1 MANVDV
7 KELKLVNIKNICG
20 NWPPTVRTERN
31 MKIHLV
37 AAILVLIACFFFDIS
52 RVEFLI
58 LVITI
63 TMVMSAEVVNTAIE
77 AVVDMSTNYYHP
89 LAKIAKNAAAGAV
102 LITAINAVIVGY
114 VIFWDKLTNI
124 SYVLVHKV
132 KNSQP
137 YTVLIVLAIVT
148 LATIIVKAIF
158 GEGTPLKGGM
168 PSGHSALSFSI
179 ATVIALLTEEP
190 ICIMLSYVMAFITAQ
205 SRVDSEVHSLAEVIV
220 GGIFGTLLTILIFT
234 IFKI

>member
-1 MANVDV
+1 MQF
-7 KELKLVNIKNICG
+7 KKLVDSFNSAINGII
-20 NWPPTVRTERN
+20 NTVRTERN

-37 AAILVLIACFFFDIS
+37 AAILVLISCFFFDIS
-52 RVEFLI
+52 KMEFLI
-58 LVITI
+58 LAITI
-63 TMVMSAEVVNTAIE
+63 TIVMAAEVVNTAIE

-102 LITAINAVIVGY
+102 LITAINALIVGY

-137 YTVLIVLAIVT
+137 YTVLIILVIVT

-205 SRVDSEVHSLAEVIV
+205 SRVDSEVHSLSEVIV
-220 GGIFGTLLTILIFT
+220 GGIFGTLLTIFIFT

>member
-1 MANVDV
+1 
-7 KELKLVNIKNICG
+7 
-20 NWPPTVRTERN
+20 

>member
-1 MANVDV
+1 MQF
-7 KELKLVNIKNICG
+7 KKLVDSFNSAINGII
-20 NWPPTVRTERN
+20 NTVRTERN

-52 RVEFLI
+52 KMEFLI
-58 LVITI
+58 LAITI
-63 TMVMSAEVVNTAIE
+63 TMVMAAEVVNTAIE

-137 YTVLIVLAIVT
+137 YTVLIILVIVT

-205 SRVDSEVHSLAEVIV
+205 SRVDSEVHSLVEVIA
-220 GGIFGTLLTILIFT
+220 GGIFGTLLTIFVFT

>member
-1 MANVDV
+1 MQF
-7 KELKLVNIKNICG
+7 KKLVDSFNSAINGII
-20 NWPPTVRTERN
+20 NTVRTERN

-52 RVEFLI
+52 KMEFLI
-58 LVITI
+58 LAITI
-63 TMVMSAEVVNTAIE
+63 TMVIAAEVVNTAIE

-137 YTVLIVLAIVT
+137 YTVLIILVIVT

-220 GGIFGTLLTILIFT
+220 GGIFGTLLTIFVFT

>member
-1 MANVDV
+1 MQF
-7 KELKLVNIKNICG
+7 KKLVDSFNSAINGII
-20 NWPPTVRTERN
+20 NTVRTERN

-52 RVEFLI
+52 KMEFLI
-58 LVITI
+58 LAITI
-63 TMVMSAEVVNTAIE
+63 TMVMAAEVVNTAIE

-102 LITAINAVIVGY
+102 LITAINALIVGY

-137 YTVLIVLAIVT
+137 YTVLIILVIVT

-220 GGIFGTLLTILIFT
+220 GGIFGTLLTIFVFT

>member
-1 MANVDV
+1 MQF
-7 KELKLVNIKNICG
+7 KKLVDTFNNAINGII
-20 NWPPTVRTERN
+20 NTVRTERN

-102 LITAINAVIVGY
+102 LITAINAVIIGY

>member
-1 MANVDV
+1 MQF
-7 KELKLVNIKNICG
+7 KKLVDSFNSAINGII
-20 NWPPTVRTERN
+20 NTVRTERN

-37 AAILVLIACFFFDIS
+37 AAILVLISCFFFDIS
-52 RVEFLI
+52 KMEFLI
-58 LVITI
+58 LAITI
-63 TMVMSAEVVNTAIE
+63 TMVMAAEVVNTAIE

-102 LITAINAVIVGY
+102 LITAINALIVGY

-137 YTVLIVLAIVT
+137 YTVLIILVIVT

-205 SRVDSEVHSLAEVIV
+205 SRVDSEVHSLSEVIV
-220 GGIFGTLLTILIFT
+220 GGIFGTLLTIFIFT